1 MGSNIS
7 KRAGRPL
14 ALIEATPIVAEA
26 SMRWIIRGD
35 SMPACKSGRQ
45 AARGANAGC
54 LTLPQCRDRVGR
66 RGSRSQLPCD
76 RASFHNR
83 TAQGAE
89 P

>member
-14 ALIEATPIVAEA
+14 ALIEAMPIMAEA
-26 SMRWIIRGD
+26 SMRWIIRGEHA
-35 SMPACKSGRQ
+35 SVQIGTSGSARRERRMPYATAMRRSSRK
-45 AARGANAGC
+45 AR
-54 LTLPQCRDRVGR
+54 L
-66 RGSRSQLPCD
+66 SSQLPCD